1 MSKKYS
7 SFKDF
12 QLITENWRKF
22 LNEKADPGQLDPE
35 RFPSK
40 LSVVA
45 QDPKDAALDA
55 KSGVEDGVVDD
66 DIINVNRGTWK
77 VSDLGPSQSTMNVP
91 KAVGMALGHILKG
104 KAGGDLGAFISK
116 DGRIM
121 DGHHRWISSYMV
133 DPNAQIGGFAVNF
146 PSAQLIPVLNA
157 VTVGALGRMEG
168 KPGKGS
174 FEDFNAGEIQKTIAA
189 LAAKG
194 NQYADPGMGKTP
206 EEVQAG
212 LKKFTGLEGEEA
224 VAAAAQKMADNLS
237 TAKMNVPEGAVERID
252 MPVIDKEHVKLAIG
266 LLQKGAVDVNPPYE
280 KGAEEAP
287 PEEK

>member
-35 RFPSK
+35 RFPSR

-45 QDPKDAALDA
+45 QDPKDAAQDA
-55 KSGVEDGVVDD
+55 KSGVEDGAADD
-66 DIINVNRGTWK
+66 DVINVNRGTWK

-157 VTVGALGRMEG
+157 VTVGALGRMKG

-174 FEDFNAGEIQKTIAA
+174 FEDFNVGEIQKQLA
-189 LAAKG
+189 LLATKG
-194 NQYADPGMGKTP
+194 NEFTKP
-206 EEVQAG
+206 EQAMAAI
-212 LKKFTGLEGEEA
+212 KKFTGLEGEEA
-224 VAAAAQKMADNLS
+224 VTAAAQKMADNLS
-237 TAKMNVPEGAVERID
+237 TAQMNVPEGAVERID

-280 KGAEEAP
+280 KGEGEAAAAE
-287 PEEK
+287 